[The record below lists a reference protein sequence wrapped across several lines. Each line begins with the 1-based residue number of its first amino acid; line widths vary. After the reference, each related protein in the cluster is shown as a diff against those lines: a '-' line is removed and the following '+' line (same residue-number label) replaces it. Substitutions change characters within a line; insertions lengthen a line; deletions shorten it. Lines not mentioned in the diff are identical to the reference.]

1 MGRGGGPRRAI
12 GSQRRRGLLELN
24 LRGLELDAFVLP
36 LLPFGHGCEGE
47 KGEIGEKVRVPLE
60 GVCALSVGVEGDGDV
75 YADALL
81 LLLLVIRLS

>member
-1 MGRGGGPRRAI
+1 MG
-12 GSQRRRGLLELN
+12 
-24 LRGLELDAFVLP
+24 
-36 LLPFGHGCEGE
+36 EGE